1 MTMRVLVAADGSP
14 EATAAAQWLAA
25 LPLPADATGLVLTA
39 VQLPSSPLDIPTVA
53 EFKQALLDEGA
64 ATAHAVAA
72 LLAPRFSALETRVVS
87 GDPREEIVRV
97 AREWA
102 ADLVVVGARG
112 LGALATAVLGS
123 VSLALVRHAPCA
135 VLVVRPNAGPL
146 RSAVVAVD
154 GSAGA
159 LDAAR
164 FFARFAPPPDVRVR
178 IVGVVE
184 PPRLPASA
192 TTSSTLRAAVA
203 LIIDERRRELEE
215 AVEQAGKRFANPARE
230 LPEGGAAETLER
242 ISGEVDLMGLGARGL
257 GAWSRLLLGSV
268 SERVLR
274 NAACPVLIVRQPGS
288 R

>member
-25 LPLPADATGLVLTA
+25 LPLPDDATGLVLTA
-39 VQLPSSPLDIPTVA
+39 VQLPASALDIPTVA

-64 ATAHAVAA
+64 ATARAGAA

-87 GDPREEIVRV
+87 GDPRAEIVRV

-102 ADLVVVGARG
+102 ADLVVVAARG
-112 LGALATAVLGS
+112 LGAVATAVLGS
-123 VSLALVRHAPCA
+123 VSLAVVRHAPCA
-135 VLVVRPNAGPL
+135 VLVVRPDARPL
-146 RSAVVAVD
+146 RSAAVAVD

-164 FFARFAPPPDVRVR
+164 FFARFALPPDVRVR

-230 LPEGGAAETLER
+230 LPEGVAAETLER
-242 ISGEVDLMGLGARGL
+242 ISDEVDLMVLGARGL
-257 GAWSRLLLGSV
+257 GAWARLLLGSV

-274 NAACPVLIVRQPGS
+274 NAACPVLIVRHPDA

>member
-53 EFKQALLDEGA
+53 EFKQALLDEVS

-135 VLVVRPNAGPL
+135 VLVGRPNAGPL

-215 AVEQAGKRFANPARE
+215 AVEQAGKRFVNPARE
-230 LPEGGAAETLER
+230 LPEGDAAETLER
-242 ISGEVDLMGLGARGL
+242 ISGEVDLMVLGARGL

-274 NAACPVLIVRQPGS
+274 NAACPVLIVRHPDA

>member
-14 EATAAAQWLAA
+14 EATGAAQWLAA

-39 VQLPSSPLDIPTVA
+39 VQLPASPLDIPTVT
-53 EFKQALLDEGA
+53 EFKQALLAEGA
-64 ATAHAVAA
+64 ATARAVAA
-72 LLAPRFSALETRVVS
+72 LLASRFRALETRVVS

-123 VSLALVRHAPCA
+123 VSLAVVRHAPCA
-135 VLVVRPNAGPL
+135 VLVVRPDAAPL

-164 FFARFAPPPDVRVR
+164 FFARLAPPPDVRVR

-192 TTSSTLRAAVA
+192 TTSSALRAAVA

-242 ISGEVDLMGLGARGL
+242 ISGEVNLMVLGARGL
-257 GAWSRLLLGSV
+257 GAWARLLLGSV

-274 NAACPVLIVRQPGS
+274 NAACPVLIVRHPDA

>member
-1 MTMRVLVAADGSP
+1 MTMRVLVAADASP

-25 LPLPADATGLVLTA
+25 LPLPDDATGLVLTA
-39 VQLPSSPLDIPTVA
+39 VQLPASALDIPTVA

-64 ATAHAVAA
+64 ATARAGAA

-87 GDPREEIVRV
+87 GDPRAEIVRV

-102 ADLVVVGARG
+102 ADLVVVAARG
-112 LGALATAVLGS
+112 LGAVATAVLGS
-123 VSLALVRHAPCA
+123 VSLAVVRHAPCA
-135 VLVVRPNAGPL
+135 VLVVRPDARPL
-146 RSAVVAVD
+146 RSAAVAVD

-164 FFARFAPPPDVRVR
+164 FFARLAPPPDVRVR

-192 TTSSTLRAAVA
+192 TTSSALRAAVA

-230 LPEGGAAETLER
+230 LPKGGAAETLER
-242 ISGEVDLMGLGARGL
+242 ISGEVNLMVLGARGL
-257 GAWSRLLLGSV
+257 GAWARLLLGSV

-274 NAACPVLIVRQPGS
+274 NAACPVLIVRHPDA